1 MRSTTAKRIALLT
14 LAGSVLS
21 ATLPL
26 ASFAQ
31 QPQAMCHASLEA
43 YVHDRS
49 LNATRIDAHTV
60 SMKRGGVVYIC
71 RCDPYNDARP
81 PKCDPQNSS
90 GSGGSSDLDLSR
102 FSPGQ
107 QLALKATQSLIDG
120 LFKSIFRPSS
130 KNNADSA
137 AAALQARQEAIRKQ
151 EEENRQAL
159 AQWDA
164 FRAEEQARAQREQE
178 EARRKGQE
186 MLAQTGGAG
195 GEGGRGLAFQPIAG
209 GKLEMAPLPAGRY
222 PAPKDALE
230 QAACAA
236 YFSKEARKLA
246 DQGKLKE
253 AEFMSLQAQKAMSG
267 EPLDAPC
274 RAAAVTPAA
283 PVADPATVQ
292 EIIGQYKV
300 KIQELLDLSEKLAQ
314 VRQQKV
320 DAEAEVKE
328 KEARIADLKAKAQS
342 ATKPEEKKADDD
354 LLAELSKLKGEAEE
368 RVKIADANE
377 KAFLLKAEET
387 KSEVDT
393 LGSKLQ
399 QSKDKK

>member
-1 MRSTTAKRIALLT
+1 MRSTTAKSIARLT
-14 LAGSVLS
+14 LAGSALL
-21 ATLPL
+21 AALPF

-43 YVHDRS
+43 YVNDRS
-49 LNATRIDAHTV
+49 LNATRIDQHSV
-60 SMKRGGVVYIC
+60 SMRRGGVVYIC

-90 GSGGSSDLDLSR
+90 GSGGSSAIDMSR

-107 QLALKATQSLIDG
+107 QLALTATQSLIDG

-151 EEENRQAL
+151 EEERLQAL
-159 AQWDA
+159 DVWEKFQVDE
-164 FRAEEQARAQREQE
+164 RARAQREQE
-178 EARRKGQE
+178 EARKKGQE
-186 MLAQTGGAG
+186 MLAQMGGAG
-195 GEGGRGLAFQPIAG
+195 GQGLAFQPISG
-209 GKLEMAPLPAGRY
+209 GKLDMKPLPAGKY
-222 PAPKDALE
+222 PAPKGALE
-230 QAACAA
+230 QAGCAA
-236 YFSKEARKLA
+236 YFSEEARKLA

-253 AEFMSLQAQKAMSG
+253 AEFMGLQAQKAMSG

-274 RAAAVTPAA
+274 RAAAVTPAP
-283 PVADPATVQ
+283 PVADPKTVQ
-292 EIIGQYKV
+292 EVIGQYKI
-300 KIQELLDLSEKLAQ
+300 KIQELLDLSRQLAE

-320 DAEAEVKE
+320 DAEADVKKAE
-328 KEARIADLKAKAQS
+328 DRITELKARKESVA
-342 ATKPEEKKADDD
+342 KPEEKKADDD

-377 KAFLLKAEET
+377 KAFLQKAEE
-387 KSEVDT
+387 KKAEVDA
-393 LGSKLQ
+393 LGAKLQ
-399 QSKDKK
+399 ENKDKK

>member
-1 MRSTTAKRIALLT
+1 MRLLTAKRIVRLT
-14 LAGSVLS
+14 LAGSVLL

-31 QPQAMCHASLEA
+31 RPEAMCRESLA
-43 YVHDRS
+43 TYVLDRS
-49 LNATRIDAHTV
+49 LNARWLEKPYSVIM
-60 SMKRGGVVYIC
+60 SRGNVDYIC
-71 RCDPYNDARP
+71 KCDPYDNTIP
-81 PKCDPQNSS
+81 PKCTPKGSS
-90 GSGGSSDLDLSR
+90 GSSGSSDLDLSR

-151 EEENRQAL
+151 EEERLQAL
-159 AQWDA
+159 DVWEKFQDD
-164 FRAEEQARAQREQE
+164 EKARAQREQE
-178 EARRKGQE
+178 DARLKGQE
-186 MLAQTGGAG
+186 MLARTGGTG
-195 GEGGRGLAFQPIAG
+195 GQGLAFQPISG
-209 GKLEMAPLPAGRY
+209 GDLDMKPLPAGKY
-222 PAPKDALE
+222 PAPKGALK
-230 QAACAA
+230 QASCAA
-236 YFSKEARKLA
+236 YFSEEARKLA

-253 AEFMSLQAQKAMSG
+253 AEFMGLQAQKAMSG

-283 PVADPATVQ
+283 PVADSPAVQ
-292 EIIGQYKV
+292 EVIGQYKV
-300 KIQELLDLSEKLAQ
+300 KIQELLDLSRKLAE

-320 DAEAEVKE
+320 DAEADVKKAE
-328 KEARIADLKAKAQS
+328 DRITELKARKES
-342 ATKPEEKKADDD
+342 ATKPEEKKAEDD
-354 LLAELSKLKGEAEE
+354 LLAELSKLKGEAED

-377 KAFLLKAEET
+377 KAFLLKADET
-387 KSEVDT
+387 KTEVDT

-399 QSKDKK
+399 VSKDKK